1 MRVFTEIRE
10 LTYLKSKIGKDCLSL
25 LNLTTVVI
33 LRENKLSD
41 NNEGQ
46 TTN

>member
-1 MRVFTEIRE
+1 MRVFTEIESLYRK
-10 LTYLKSKIGKDCLSL
+10 KSKIGKDCLSL
-25 LNLTTVVI
+25 LNLTAVVI

>member
-10 LTYLKSKIGKDCLSL
+10 LYRKKSKIGKDCLSL
-25 LNLTTVVI
+25 LNLTAVVI